1 MADPTPTWDD
11 FYNQGLGPRIPLS
24 EQQRQQ
30 PVSGVLPSGEANMFD
45 FRQQGSGINEP
56 FPYPNLTTPDELAF
70 ESGADRTM
78 FPDAFSDEWWM
89 ASGVVKTYPADSGST
104 NERESG
110 IFHFNE
116 LISQFS
122 NATEVSGNQID
133 DFTIFNPYIHHQRLP
148 SNNSA
153 AGAIEIPYVSTYNI
167 ALDFSAYYGSGGF
180 GGY

>member
-24 EQQRQQ
+24 GQQRAQG
-30 PVSGVLPSGEANMFD
+30 PSGVLPSGEANSFD
-45 FRQQGSGINEP
+45 FRQQGSGINAE
-56 FPYPNLTTPDELAF
+56 FPYPNLATPDDLAF

-78 FPDAFSDEWWM
+78 FPNAFSDEWWD
-89 ASGVVKTYPADSGST
+89 ASGIVKTYPPESGST

-122 NATEVSGNQID
+122 SATEVSGNQID
-133 DFTIFNPYIHHQRLP
+133 DFTIFNPYVHHQRLP
-148 SNNSA
+148 SNARNASA
-153 AGAIEIPYVSTYNI
+153 ILVPFVSTFN
-167 ALDFSAYYGSGGF
+167 ASLDFNAYYGSGGF
-180 GGY
+180 GG

>member
-24 EQQRQQ
+24 QQQRAQG
-30 PVSGVLPSGEANMFD
+30 PSGVLPSGEANMFD
-45 FRQQGSGINEP
+45 FRQQGSGINTP
-56 FPYPNLTTPDELAF
+56 FPYPNLTTPDNFAF

-78 FPDAFSDEWWM
+78 FPDAYSDEWWA
-89 ASGVVKTYPADSGST
+89 ASGIVKTYPEASGST

-110 IFHFNE
+110 IFHFSE

-133 DFTIFNPYIHHQRLP
+133 DFTIFNPYVHHQGLP
-148 SNNSA
+148 ANNNNA
-153 AGAIEIPYVSTYNI
+153 PAIKIPYVSTYNVS
-167 ALDFSAYYGSGGF
+167 LDFNAYGGSGGF
-180 GGY
+180 GG